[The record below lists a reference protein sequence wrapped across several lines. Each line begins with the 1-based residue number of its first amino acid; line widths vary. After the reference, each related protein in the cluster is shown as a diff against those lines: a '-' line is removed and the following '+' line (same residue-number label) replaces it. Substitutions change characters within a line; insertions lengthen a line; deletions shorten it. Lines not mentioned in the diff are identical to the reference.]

1 MPYQAQWHPCYMGS
15 TMFAPVVYATHM
27 LAVCFALV
35 LLLLAVE
42 WAYEWVVGPPPAASR
57 YLKVSSNAEDQIGGF
72 DTTLEMA
79 PVMKIRE

>member
-1 MPYQAQWHPCYMGS
+1 MGS

-35 LLLLAVE
+35 LLLVAVE
-42 WAYEWVVGPPPAASR
+42 WAYEWVKGPPAASR
-57 YLKVSSNAEDQIGGF
+57 YLKVSTEDSGF

>member
-1 MPYQAQWHPCYMGS
+1 MGS

-42 WAYEWVVGPPPAASR
+42 WAYEWVVGPPPTAAR
-57 YLKVSSNAEDQIGGF
+57 YLKVSTEEAGF